1 MHIILR
7 VAYLS
12 VVSAWQWLIGYKMA
26 TNVYLSPRPSTYE
39 LLLNW
44 ISQIFAVKWQK
55 VSTLQQLKSLW
66 L

>member
-12 VVSAWQWLIGYKMA
+12 VVSAKQWVIGYKMA

-39 LLLNW
+39 
-44 ISQIFAVKWQK
+44 IIIKRDFPDFCS
-55 VSTLQQLKSLW
+55 
-66 L
+66 